1 MKYKIE
7 NKILDLS
14 ILIKKL
20 EDNIMTQRTFEKDTF
35 VGFDFLPAEPT
46 FNSIEIF
53 HPFANLAKEYFSSKG
68 YDIITLQSGSIKIS
82 FEDLSKKEKIK
93 LSNEIRKFLKDS
105 RQEVINDF
113 LIYKNG
119 ISCL

>member
-20 EDNIMTQRTFEKDTF
+20 KGNIMTQRTFEKDTF
-35 VGFDFLPAEPT
+35 VGFEFLPAEPT

-53 HPFANLAKEYFSSKG
+53 HPFANLANKYFSSKG
-68 YDIITLQSGSIKIS
+68 YNIITLQSGSIKIS
-82 FEDLSKKEKIK
+82 FEDLNKKEKMK
-93 LSNEIRKFLKDS
+93 LSEEIRKFLKDS